1 MRLPQLQD
9 SIDHADSSQE
19 NSDLEVL
26 PRQSKQG
33 DAHFVFV
40 QALLFGVPVKKLG
53 GPRNCDVPFLL
64 EDHGEAFLSRFK
76 TGMAQS
82 PIYKPQDKDTADA
95 EKVISL
101 NLKRATLV
109 QKNGHG
115 EARQRRRHQHQ
126 NHPKQISAI
135 FSHYS

>member
-1 MRLPQLQD
+1 M
-9 SIDHADSSQE
+9 
-19 NSDLEVL
+19 
-26 PRQSKQG
+26 
-33 DAHFVFV
+33 

-101 NLKRATLV
+101 NLKRGTLV
-109 QKNGHG
+109 QKKTATERQGSG
-115 EARQRRRHQHQ
+115 EGISISLTQNRSRQ
-126 NHPKQISAI
+126 
-135 FSHYS
+135 FSVTTHKWPGSDVA

>member
-9 SIDHADSSQE
+9 SLDHADSSQD

-33 DAHFVFV
+33 DAHLFFV

-82 PIYKPQDKDTADA
+82 PIYKPQDKDIADA
-95 EKVISL
+95 E
-101 NLKRATLV
+101 
-109 QKNGHG
+109 HW
-115 EARQRRRHQHQ
+115 
-126 NHPKQISAI
+126 SA
-135 FSHYS
+135 

>member
-1 MRLPQLQD
+1 MTLKCFQD
-9 SIDHADSSQE
+9 KVNKAT
-19 NSDLEVL
+19 LT
-26 PRQSKQG
+26 
-33 DAHFVFV
+33 FFV

-101 NLKRATLV
+101 NLKRATFF
-109 QKNGHG
+109 QQTGTERQGSG
-115 EARQRRRHQHQ
+115 EGTTHKWPGSDVA
-126 NHPKQISAI
+126 
-135 FSHYS
+135 

>member
-1 MRLPQLQD
+1 M
-9 SIDHADSSQE
+9 
-19 NSDLEVL
+19 
-26 PRQSKQG
+26 
-33 DAHFVFV
+33 

-109 QKNGHG
+109 QKTGTERQGSG
-115 EARQRRRHQHQ
+115 EGISISLTQNRSRQ
-126 NHPKQISAI
+126 
-135 FSHYS
+135 FSVTTHKWPGSDVA